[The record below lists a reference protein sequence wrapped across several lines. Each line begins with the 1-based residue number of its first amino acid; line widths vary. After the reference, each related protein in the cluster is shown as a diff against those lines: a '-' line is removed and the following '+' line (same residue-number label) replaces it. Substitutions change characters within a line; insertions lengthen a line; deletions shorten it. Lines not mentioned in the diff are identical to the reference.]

1 MLKMKR
7 VSFPDYPGVEFG
19 IFLLGE
25 IHSENRKRKT
35 TKLLPAGVRK
45 SNPYRHFCLWPIGD
59 FPTGSVF

>member
-35 TKLLPAGVRK
+35 TKLPAGVRK
-45 SNPYRHFCLWPIGD
+45 IKPLQTFLSLANW
-59 FPTGSVF
+59 